1 MKSVDKILC
10 SLLKINEIDL
20 DQNIS
25 MKSHELWDSVFHME
39 LILTLEEELS
49 VEFSMD
55 EIMNMTNI
63 KSITEI
69 VSKKLN

>member
-1 MKSVDKILC
+1 MKSVNQILC

-25 MKSHELWDSVFHME
+25 MKSHDSWDSVFHME

-49 VEFSMD
+49 VQFSMD
-55 EIMNMTNI
+55 EIMDMTNT
-63 KSITEI
+63 KSIIKI